1 MKLFAR
7 LLGLSEYDFSRLS
20 SFQTGSK
27 VSEPLPIPT
36 HLSSL
41 ARFGVCLAIAAN
53 SAASSISQDVLT
65 LSQRVDRHYNALHTL
80 EAEFVEKYR
89 GNGIERT
96 ESGTLWIKRPGRM
109 RWEYREPRAKLF
121 ITDGTTAWFYAP
133 GDQQARSTPSR
144 KLDDLR
150 SPLAYLLGKAKLE
163 RVFEGLRVANEVP
176 PQTAGGIVIEGKPK
190 GLAGHLARVL
200 LEVSP
205 AGRIERIVAEGQDDS
220 VTEYQFLA
228 SKEDVVIADE
238 RFRFVPPAGV
248 EVVTGGLDQ

>member
-1 MKLFAR
+1 MPTFLHRKSFA
-7 LLGLSEYDFSRLS
+7 GFAI
-20 SFQTGSK
+20 G
-27 VSEPLPIPT
+27 
-36 HLSSL
+36 
-41 ARFGVCLAIAAN
+41 LAIAAN
-53 SAASSISQDVLT
+53 SPASSIPQDVLT

-80 EAEFVEKYR
+80 QAEFIEKYS
-89 GNGIERT
+89 GNGIDRT

-121 ITDGTTAWFYAP
+121 ITDGRTAWFYAP

-163 RVFEGLRVANEVP
+163 RVFEGLAFTTGVQ
-176 PQTAGGIVIEGKPK
+176 PQTPGNIVLQGKPR

-200 LEVSP
+200 LEVTP
-205 AGRIERIVAEGQDDS
+205 DGRIDRIVAEGQDDS
-220 VTEYQFLA
+220 VTEYRFLA
-228 SKEDVVIADE
+228 SKEDVAIADE

>member
-1 MKLFAR
+1 M
-7 LLGLSEYDFSRLS
+7 
-20 SFQTGSK
+20 
-27 VSEPLPIPT
+27 PIPS

-41 ARFGVCLAIAAN
+41 AGLGVCLAIAAN
-53 SAASSISQDVLT
+53 SPASSIPQDVLT

-80 EAEFVEKYR
+80 QAEFIEKYR
-89 GNGIERT
+89 GNGIDRT

-121 ITDGTTAWFYAP
+121 ITDGKTAWFYAP

-163 RVFEGLRVANEVP
+163 RVFEGLAFATDVQ
-176 PQTAGGIVIEGKPK
+176 PQTPGNIMLQGKPR

-200 LEVSP
+200 LEVTP
-205 AGRIERIVAEGQDDS
+205 DGRIDRIVAEGQDDS
-220 VTEYQFLA
+220 VTEYRFLA
-228 SKEDVVIADE
+228 SKEDVAIADE